1 MKTSENTRMMTH
13 SELKDLA
20 LSRDGVRSE
29 YDATKAEFE
38 ALKLFIKARKS
49 AHLTQKQVAE
59 RMGTKQESVARM
71 ESKLAAGQFPSITM
85 LKRYA
90 AAVGKTLYLELR

>member
-1 MKTSENTRMMTH
+1 MKVCENTRMMTH
-13 SELKDLA
+13 AELKTLA
-20 LSRDGVRSE
+20 LSRKEVRSE
-29 YDATKAEFE
+29 YEATKAEFE

-71 ESKLAAGQFPSITM
+71 ESKLANGQFPSISM
-85 LKRYA
+85 MKRYA
-90 AAVGKTLYLELR
+90 EAVGKTLYLDLR